1 MSCKN
6 TCSRRTVKRIK
17 FEELPSSAHVVS
29 HDDLDRE
36 FLVVNVEGVAYMEL
50 VICQVEGSDLTAL
63 FEIATVDD
71 GFGVI
76 VPEYVADLNEKLL
89 IDLDLIPI
97 IADDPEFVDDDEED
111 EDAVG
116 EDEQDDSDED
126 LGGIEKLAALDAKA
140 KNMLVAALKTSVGKD
155 LFRRFV
161 AADSQEEEVH
171 WLTQMLDFV
180 TYLDSQ
186 NNEKSAEKC
195 EDKEDLDV
203 SEAAK
208 ADKLIENLLSNLFS
222 TDDDDE
228 EESAPVEEKHSC
240 KGCGK
245 CKSGSGKVGEIGA
258 GMVGMSIGD
267 MPKKLQDILKAQL
280 GVQSEEGDKETDTK
294 VSVPVNQPVNKP
306 CATGFRWIEEE
317 DKELLKLGVAV
328 GCFGISWDDV
338 AAKLGRTPDACR
350 KRFYKIK
357 GIQK

>member
-29 HDDLDRE
+29 HDDLDNE

-50 VICQVEGSDLTAL
+50 VICQVKGSDLTAL

-97 IADDPEFVDDDEED
+97 IADDPEFVDDDED
-111 EDAVG
+111 EDVVDK
-116 EDEQDDSDED
+116 DEQDDSDED

-140 KNMLVAALKTSVGKD
+140 KNMLVAALKTPVGKD

-161 AADSQEEEVH
+161 SADSQEEEVH

-186 NNEKSAEKC
+186 NNEQSAENC

-203 SEAAK
+203 SESAK
-208 ADKLIENLLSNLFS
+208 ADKLIENLLNNLFS
-222 TDDDDE
+222 DDEDDE
-228 EESAPVEEKHSC
+228 EDSYSDEEKHSC

-245 CKSGSGKVGEIGA
+245 CKSRSGKVGEIGA

-267 MPKKLQDILKAQL
+267 MPKKLQDILKAQF
-280 GVQSEEGDKETDTK
+280 GVPSEEGAEEADTK
-294 VSVPVNQPVNKP
+294 VDAPVNQPVNKP
-306 CATGFRWIEEE
+306 CATGVRWSEEE